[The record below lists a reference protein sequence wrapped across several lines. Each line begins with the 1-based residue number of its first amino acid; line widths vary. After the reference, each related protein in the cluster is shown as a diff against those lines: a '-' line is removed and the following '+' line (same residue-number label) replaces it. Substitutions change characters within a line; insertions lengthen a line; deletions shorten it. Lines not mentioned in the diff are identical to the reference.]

1 MSRNLSFDYVIK
13 NVREREGI
21 DLSTL
26 LLRIENSHIVPQ
38 SPDEMSEEYKVL
50 TARHREISM
59 EHSASGAPLTA
70 EEHHD
75 VALWNQCHDRCQEI
89 INEAESNIWYFF
101 REILRV
107 PHGLDTEGLIPTDM
121 RDPDDYH
128 FQMTEWGI
136 KALWAYQNDLCCEC
150 TKFYSMQRDQLIA
163 GIVTH
168 KLFVA
173 AKHWLKDPT
182 DHRYTPINIVGEVLP
197 YAYAISEPIAK
208 LVWLMIGE
216 LKHFSFLGNIVEAIY
231 EIVDTNSNSWGTDV
245 PSPWMFNV
253 DRCKLHMIGEYVAS
267 HDGFTVAIRKNIHE
281 DMHAT
286 YIKRNGGFLGFCRAS
301 QINKNL
307 PELTFEII
315 MNDLKGKMSRA
326 THAMYRIDANISEL
340 LSKRIPVQK
349 DIIQSFVHRYSAYV
363 HNRNMKLDDVKDAL
377 KSLQGIYELEMGV
390 VLSTEVPDKDTDWM
404 SEGINTL
411 QLLQKKASE

>member
-13 NVREREGI
+13 NVRDREGI

-26 LLRIENSHIVPQ
+26 LLRIENGHIVPQ
-38 SPDEMSEEYKVL
+38 SPDEMSEEYKEL
-50 TARHREISM
+50 TNRHREISM
-59 EHSASGAPLTA
+59 EHSTSGAPLTT

-107 PHGLDTEGLIPTDM
+107 PHGLDIDGMVPTDM

-128 FQMTEWGI
+128 FQMTEWGV

-150 TKFYSMQRDQLIA
+150 TVFHSMQRDQLIA
-163 GIVTH
+163 GIVTY

-173 AKHWLKDPT
+173 AKRWLKDPT
-182 DHRYTPINIVGEVLP
+182 DHRYTPINIVDDMLT
-197 YAYAISEPIAK
+197 YAYLASESIAK

-231 EIVDTNSNSWGTDV
+231 EIVDTNSKSWGTDIFR
-245 PSPWMFNV
+245 PWMFNI
-253 DRCKLHMIGEYVAS
+253 DTYKLHKIGEYVAS
-267 HDGFTVAIRKNIHE
+267 HDGFTVAIHNNVQA
-281 DMHAT
+281 DMHAS
-286 YIKRNGGFLGFCRAS
+286 YVKQNGGFLGFCKAS

-315 MNDLKGKMSRA
+315 MNDLKGKMSRV
-326 THAMYRIDANISEL
+326 THAMYRIDADISEL
-340 LSKRIPVQK
+340 LTKRIPMQK
-349 DIIQSFVHRYSAYV
+349 DIIQSFVHRYSAYA
-363 HNRNMKLDDVKDAL
+363 HNRNMKPGEVKDAL
-377 KSLQGIYELEMGV
+377 KALQGIYELEIGV
-390 VLSTEVPDKDTDWM
+390 VLSTEVPDKNTDWM
-404 SEGINTL
+404 TEGINTL